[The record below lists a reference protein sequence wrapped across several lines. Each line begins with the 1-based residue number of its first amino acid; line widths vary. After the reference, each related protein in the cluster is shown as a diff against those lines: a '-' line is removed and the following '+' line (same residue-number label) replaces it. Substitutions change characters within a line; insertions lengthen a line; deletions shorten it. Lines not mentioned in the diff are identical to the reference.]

1 MHSMIESGNH
11 LDLSFRVPS
20 SLSFKDL
27 QLRWGAEGQIL
38 FEWSAI
44 ERLCE
49 ASGIDVNIFKL
60 SDPSNVA
67 RLINHWY
74 DIHRQNGGAIDLVK
88 EEAMSYSAHVSWRAE
103 VPPAPCPYSQSTLEA
118 PKKIAP

>member
-1 MHSMIESGNH
+1 MPNMIESGNH

-20 SLSFKDL
+20 CLSFSDL
-27 QLRWGAEGQIL
+27 HLRWGAEGQIL

-44 ERLCE
+44 ERLCD
-49 ASGIDVNIFKL
+49 ASGIDVNLFKL
-60 SDPSNVA
+60 TDSSNVA

-74 DIHRQNGGAIDLVK
+74 DIHRSNGGAIDLVK
-88 EEAMSYSAHVSWRAE
+88 EEAMSYGAHVSWSAE
-103 VPPAPCPYSQSTLEA
+103 VHPSPCPYSQPSHEA